1 MKDSAQYAYQFDNS
15 KPGGKMPRGKRK
27 PGAVPKKPAASAQKY
42 PKPVAKGKTSVK
54 PMIPVKPNTSAG
66 ATGSRGGRTVSV
78 PAKPK
83 TGVALPLKRISRP
96 RGMYSK

>member
-1 MKDSAQYAYQFDNS
+1 
-15 KPGGKMPRGKRK
+15 MPRGKRK

-42 PKPVAKGKTSVK
+42 PKPVAKGKTAVK
-54 PMIPVKPNTSAG
+54 PMIPVKPNGSAG
-66 ATGSRGGRTVSV
+66 VSGSRGGRTVSV

-83 TGVALPLKRISRP
+83 SVVGFPIKKISRP